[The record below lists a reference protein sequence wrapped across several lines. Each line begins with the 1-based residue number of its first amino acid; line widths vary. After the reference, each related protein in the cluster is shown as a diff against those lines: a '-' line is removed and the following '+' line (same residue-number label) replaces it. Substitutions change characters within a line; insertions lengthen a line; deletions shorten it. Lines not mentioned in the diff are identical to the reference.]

1 MLYVVFVMNI
11 VKRHGA
17 DSGRNKGRG
26 RVEPIRLG
34 PRLVRKQERRARVI
48 PMPRRIEI
56 AG

>member
-1 MLYVVFVMNI
+1 MLYVVLVMNI
-11 VKRHGA
+11 AKRHGA
-17 DSGRNKGRG
+17 NSGANKGRG

-34 PRLVRKQERRARVI
+34 PRLVRKQERRGRVI

>member
-1 MLYVVFVMNI
+1 MLYVVLVMNI
-11 VKRHGA
+11 AKRHEA
-17 DSGRNKGRG
+17 NSGRKQGGG